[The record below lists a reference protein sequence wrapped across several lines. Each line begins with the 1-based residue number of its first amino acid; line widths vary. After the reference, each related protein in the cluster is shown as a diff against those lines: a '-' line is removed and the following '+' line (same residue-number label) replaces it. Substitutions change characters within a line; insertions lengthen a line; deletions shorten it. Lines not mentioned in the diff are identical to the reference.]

1 MTGPVRT
8 RRARALWAAPLA
20 VLVLVVGT
28 VAMRSATAPDEQ
40 DLVAAAWLP
49 SSDERGAASLRTALE
64 DGALGEVSPTWATVQ
79 PDGGLVLREPAADVQ
94 VLLDASDVRVLPTVQ
109 NFLDGGWQGEQVAG
123 MLSDPESARHHRETL
138 VTTALDRGWDGVDID
153 YESLP
158 PTAGPAF
165 VAFLSA
171 LRQDLHEH
179 DLSLSVAVPARTG
192 DEDPGT
198 FAYSYQALAEAV
210 DQVRVMAYDHSWS
223 GSDAGPVA
231 PLSWVRDVLA
241 YAVDRVP
248 QDKLMLGVA
257 TYGYDW
263 VGTSGTY
270 LQATDA
276 RALADRVGADPE
288 WDAAAAAHSFS
299 YQDDDGNDHTVWYED
314 ARSLA
319 AKQQVAVD
327 EGLRGVA
334 IWALGGEDPRLWT
347 SVAAA
352 AQGSSGS

>member
-1 MTGPVRT
+1 VSTPARSG
-8 RRARALWAAPLA
+8 RATALWAVPLA

-28 VAMRSATAPDEQ
+28 VTVRAATGPGEP

-49 SSDERGAASLRTALE
+49 SDERGAASLRTALK
-64 DGALGEVSPTWATVQ
+64 DGSLGEVSPTWVTVQ
-79 PDGGLVLREPAADVQ
+79 PDGELELQQPAADIRA
-94 VLLDASDVRVLPTVQ
+94 LLAASDVRVLPTVQ
-109 NFLDGGWQGEQVAG
+109 NYRDGGWQGEQVAQ
-123 MLSDPESARHHRETL
+123 LLNDPASARVHREAL
-138 VTTALDRGWDGVDID
+138 VQTALDQGWDGIDID

-171 LRQDLHEH
+171 LHQDLEEHE
-179 DLSLSVAVPARTG
+179 LSLSVAVPARSD

-198 FAYSYQALAEAV
+198 FAYSYQAVAAAV

-231 PLSWVRDVLA
+231 PLSWVREVVA

-248 QDKLMLGVA
+248 PDKLMLGVA

-263 VGTSGTY
+263 VGSSGTY
-270 LQATDA
+270 LQAIDA
-276 RALADRVGADPE
+276 RALADRVGADPRWHAE
-288 WDAAAAAHSFS
+288 AAAHSFT
-299 YQDDDGNDHTVWYED
+299 YQDDNGNAHTVWFED
-314 ARSLA
+314 ARSLT

-327 EGLRGVA
+327 AGLRGVA
-334 IWALGGEDPRLWT
+334 IWALGGEDPELWT
-347 SVAAA
+347 SVATA